1 MVLESKTVLAKILL
15 HLQICK
21 LLLLLII
28 IIVVVAVIIIIII
41 NKNIIA

>member
-1 MVLESKTVLAKILL
+1 MVLESNTVLARILL

-21 LLLLLII
+21 LLLV
-28 IIVVVAVIIIIII
+28 IVVGVVVIIIIII